1 MAYLLS
7 TPRPPTVPNPHED
20 SISFSDVTATT
31 VHTIRPGPRL
41 LWKLDWSL
49 CLHIGHYPHSHP
61 QQPDLDY
68 RYCMRAAC
76 PARSVVLIYRLLSEE
91 FHNVI
96 KIPTN
101 PKYKY
106 QFFSQDTQSGGCCS
120 SLAHVKYEVPVFS
133 IWNLDL
139 LVATL
144 NMKHAATINTE

>member
-1 MAYLLS
+1 MEWHICSLPLS
-7 TPRPPTVPNPHED
+7 SPPTVPNPHED
-20 SISFSDVTATT
+20 SISFSDVTTTT
-31 VHTIRPGPRL
+31 VHTIRPGRRL

-49 CLHIGHYPHSHP
+49 CLHIGHYPLHP
-61 QQPDLDY
+61 PQPDLDY

-106 QFFSQDTQSGGCCS
+106 QSFSQDPVGGLS
-120 SLAHVKYEVPVFS
+120 SLAHVKYKVPVFS

>member
-1 MAYLLS
+1 MRISSLPLTAYS
-7 TPRPPTVPNPHED
+7 ATHTRTVFHSPMSPPQPCIQLGRD
-20 SISFSDVTATT
+20 
-31 VHTIRPGPRL
+31 RRL

-49 CLHIGHYPHSHP
+49 CLHIGHYPLHP
-61 QQPDLDY
+61 PQPDLDY

-106 QFFSQDTQSGGCCS
+106 QSFSQDPVGGLS
-120 SLAHVKYEVPVFS
+120 SLAHVKYKVPVFS